1 MSGLRLTSV
10 LQSVVSRQLVGIT
23 ELIFQLPV
31 GLLKSSLYSLHQSDR
46 LEQHIK
52 QLCIKVFVTD
62 HLNTLDYEFEYII
75 SSVILTSMFFYQ
87 IDKIWRF
94 ILGVKSLSD
103 NEDEMTEDDLA
114 ALKKTTNKS
123 QFLFHSK
130 CTATHQQCRL
140 NTWPHWAV
148 AREPH
153 EYRAPLLIYVPYVVQ
168 VCFF

>member
-1 MSGLRLTSV
+1 
-10 LQSVVSRQLVGIT
+10 
-23 ELIFQLPV
+23 
-31 GLLKSSLYSLHQSDR
+31 
-46 LEQHIK
+46 
-52 QLCIKVFVTD
+52 VTD

-123 QFLFHSK
+123 LMSRAVL
-130 CTATHQQCRL
+130 TAS
-140 NTWPHWAV
+140 
-148 AREPH
+148 
-153 EYRAPLLIYVPYVVQ
+153 
-168 VCFF
+168 

>member
-1 MSGLRLTSV
+1 M
-10 LQSVVSRQLVGIT
+10 
-23 ELIFQLPV
+23 
-31 GLLKSSLYSLHQSDR
+31 
-46 LEQHIK
+46 
-52 QLCIKVFVTD
+52 TD

-130 CTATHQQCRL
+130 FTATH
-140 NTWPHWAV
+140 
-148 AREPH
+148 
-153 EYRAPLLIYVPYVVQ
+153 
-168 VCFF
+168 